1 MYVYIYIYIC
11 IHVYIYIYIY
21 VYTYIYIYI
30 HIAFCDALFA
40 GHFSGVPPAEKLK
53 LGKVLKST
61 QNEDAGT

>member
-1 MYVYIYIYIC
+1 MY
-11 IHVYIYIYIY
+11 IH
-21 VYTYIYIYI
+21 IYIYI